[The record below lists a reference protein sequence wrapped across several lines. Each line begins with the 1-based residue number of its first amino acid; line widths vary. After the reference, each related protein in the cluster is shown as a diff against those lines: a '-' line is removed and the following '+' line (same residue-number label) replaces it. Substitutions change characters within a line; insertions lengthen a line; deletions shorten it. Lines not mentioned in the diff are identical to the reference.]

1 MIPWLRS
8 LIRLMKG
15 PSGWWLLV
23 MLPVTQAQAA
33 PPRAEL
39 LAGESDRD
47 WLLVIEADGEL
58 KGDELSLL
66 PLLRQF
72 AVGRVS
78 ISRVNTQMSSLIRWQ
93 IPLHLLETSPRQ
105 VPPLTLGAEQT
116 PALPIPTRPQ
126 TGTLTPQPET
136 RVSPLSCRP
145 GCCIRA
151 PFIRGNP
158 SSMS

>member
-1 MIPWLRS
+1 MIRWLRS
-8 LIRLMKG
+8 FIRFMKG
-15 PSGWWLLV
+15 LSGCWLLA
-23 MLPVTQAQAA
+23 MLLATQVQTAQVQAA

-39 LAGESDRD
+39 LAGENDRD

-78 ISRVNTQMSSLIRWQ
+78 ISRVNTEVSGLIRWQ

-105 VPPLTLGAEQT
+105 EIGRA
-116 PALPIPTRPQ
+116 
-126 TGTLTPQPET
+126 
-136 RVSPLSCRP
+136 SCRERVF
-145 GCCIRA
+145 GYV
-151 PFIRGNP
+151 
-158 SSMS
+158 